1 MDPEMNEI
9 DILENILEVEMGEA
23 GEDESMSGEASEAG
37 LKPKSR
43 QEIASIVQA
52 AIGDAVDFIE
62 GEISQ
67 DRIKVQRCYDG
78 QVDIGHEDGRSK
90 VVATKVRDTV
100 RAVKPSLM
108 RVFLSTSKPVEFT
121 PKGPEDVASAEQA
134 TSFIHHEFGR
144 LNGYRVL
151 NDAFHDALV
160 KKQGIAKAYWL
171 TTTSADIYTFTDLS
185 DDEYTYLLDDDSVTV
200 IEHSVEYSMS
210 IDMNGMEVEAPVH
223 SVKLSRQK
231 EKGEMRIESVPP
243 EEFFINRDARTL
255 QDAYIVAHRTEMRAG
270 DLIAMGFEPEDVLK
284 MGSLDD
290 GSEMTEAEVFERRGY
305 SSDQSDED
313 INDPAMRNVTV
324 TEAYMRID
332 VDGTG
337 VPVLHKILCG
347 GTSYEM
353 LDYEPIDEVPFA
365 KFEIDP
371 EPHAFYGRSLAEIV
385 IDDQDAATSILR
397 GVLDNVAMVNTPR
410 IGVVENQ
417 ANMDDVLNNEVG
429 GIIRMRQ
436 PGAVVPFSVP
446 FTAGQTLSALS
457 YLDSMVET
465 RTGVTRASMGLD
477 PDAMQS
483 TTKAAVTATVQAAAG
498 QVEVMVRNL
507 ADGMKDLFGIML
519 RLYAK
524 NIDEDQMMR
533 LNGSFVPVDPRVW
546 NTSMDVSINV
556 GLGTGREEEKTM
568 GLNQALQMQTMVYQT
583 YGPQN
588 GLVSLTNIRNTLGD
602 LLAASGV
609 RNVDRYFAPITP
621 EIEAQMLQ
629 MQQQAQAAQG
639 QAADPNAAFLQ
650 AEQIKAQ
657 VKMQSDMAK
666 LQLDAQK
673 AASNDDL
680 QRDKMA
686 QDLLVEAA
694 KVYGQYGT
702 SVDVAR
708 VQAEQDKVRMIGGMA
723 QGNMQQ

>member
-9 DILENILEVEMGEA
+9 EILSDILEGE
-23 GEDESMSGEASEAG
+23 GDEYETAEAEATEAG
-37 LKPKSR
+37 LKAKTDA
-43 QEIASIVQA
+43 EIESLVQT
-52 AIGDAVDFIE
+52 AIGEAVDFIE
-62 GEISQ
+62 SEISQ
-67 DRIKVQRCYDG
+67 DRIKAQRYYDG
-78 QVDIGHEDGRSK
+78 KVDIGHEDGRSK
-90 VVATKVRDTV
+90 TVSTKVRDTV

-108 RVFLSTSKPVEFT
+108 RVFLSTAKPVEFT
-121 PKGPEDVASAEQA
+121 PKGPEDVAGAEQA
-134 TSFIHHEFGR
+134 TAFIHHEFTR

-151 NDAFHDALV
+151 NDVFHDALV
-160 KKQGIAKAYWL
+160 KKQGITKTYWM
-171 TTTSADIYTFTDLS
+171 TTPHAEIYTFTDLS
-185 DDEYTYLLDDDSVTV
+185 DDEYTYLLDDDNVTV
-200 IEHSVEYSMS
+200 IEHSVEYSMTA
-210 IDMNGMEVEAPVH
+210 DMNGMEVEMPTH
-223 SVKLSRQK
+223 SVKISRQQD
-231 EKGEMRIESVPP
+231 KGELCIESVPP
-243 EEFFINRDARTL
+243 EEFFISRSARTL
-255 QDAYIVAHRTEMRAG
+255 DDAVVVAHRTEMRAG
-270 DLIAMGFEPEDVLK
+270 DLIAMGFEPEDVLDL
-284 MGSLDD
+284 GSLDD

-305 SSDQSDED
+305 SSDQSDTD
-313 INDPAMRNVTV
+313 IGDPTMRNVTV

-337 VPVLHKILCG
+337 VPVLHKIICG

-353 LDYEPIDEVPFA
+353 LDYEVCDELPFS

-371 EPHAFYGRSLAEIV
+371 EPHAFYGRSLAELV

-397 GVLDNVAMVNTPR
+397 GILDNVAMTNNPR
-410 IGVVENQ
+410 LAIVDGQVDI
-417 ANMDDVLNNEVG
+417 DDLLNNEIGAVV
-429 GIIRMRQ
+429 RMRQ
-436 PGAVVPFSVP
+436 PGAVQDLTVPFV
-446 FTAGQTLSALS
+446 AGQTLGALS
-457 YLDSMVET
+457 YLDGMVEQ

-483 TTKAAVTATVQAAAG
+483 TTKAAVQATVQAAAG

-507 ADGMKDLFGIML
+507 ADGVKDLFGIML
-519 RLYAK
+519 RLYSK
-524 NIDEDQMMR
+524 NVDEEQMMR

-546 NTSMDVSINV
+546 NTGMDVSINV
-556 GLGTGREEEKTM
+556 GLGTGREEEKMM

-588 GLVSLTNIRNTLGD
+588 GLVSMTNIRNTLAD

-609 RNVDRYFAPITP
+609 RNADRYFSPITP

-629 MQQQAQAAQG
+629 AQQQAQAEQG
-639 QAADPNAAFLQ
+639 PPADPNAAFLQ

-657 VKMQSDMAK
+657 AKMQSDMAK

-673 AASNDDL
+673 AASEDDL
-680 QRDKMA
+680 KRDKMA

-708 VQAEQDKVRMIGGMA
+708 VQAEQDKVRMVGGMA
-723 QGNMQQ
+723 QGTPQQ